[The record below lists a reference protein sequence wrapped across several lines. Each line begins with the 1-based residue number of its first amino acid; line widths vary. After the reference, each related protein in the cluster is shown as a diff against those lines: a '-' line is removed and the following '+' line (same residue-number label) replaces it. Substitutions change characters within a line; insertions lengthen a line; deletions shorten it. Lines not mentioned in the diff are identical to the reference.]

1 MPRKITPSVDKK
13 ISSRKR
19 VKKTTGETALLEDA
33 GETPATQEDMGETPM
48 GLTGKTS
55 ARREGETPSPQDA
68 TPATQEL
75 AAATQDQTSAPQVET
90 LLFDAD
96 FGRLV
101 QDVPTDRAGLARF
114 IRRHFGLSVP
124 DRAVCP
130 NHQSPMDYLAASFLE
145 QRDLLVW
152 ANRGGGKTF
161 LAAIATLMDAL
172 CHGPLK
178 VNVLGGSFDQ
188 SDRLAEYIRE
198 ALASQPDM
206 IAGRGTRTKVRTVT
220 GSVIQML
227 AQSQTAVR
235 GQHVQKIRCD
245 EVDLFDAE
253 VWRAVQFATRSVK
266 GTRGSIEVISTLHR
280 SGGLMQTLV
289 DQARAG
295 QLIGSGGYR
304 LIQWCLWEV
313 IERCPPT
320 RQCHGC
326 PLAEDCRGVARDAC
340 GFFAIDDAIAI
351 KARSSRA
358 AWEAEM
364 LCLGVRR
371 DWLVFPE
378 FDPMR
383 HTANVNYTGDRPLY
397 RAIDFGYRN
406 PMVCLWLQ
414 VMADGTVHVLD
425 EYVASRRALPEHAQE
440 ILARD
445 MAPAAATYVD
455 PAGRQKE
462 ATSGAACT
470 DMLAAAGI
478 PCTCRGSTIAE
489 GLELVRAW
497 LSPAGGGTRL
507 LIHPRCR
514 QVIESFNNYHYPP
527 PDAIGERDK
536 PVKDGPDH
544 AIDALRYF
552 FINRMH
558 PNVAVA
564 RGMY

>member
-1 MPRKITPSVDKK
+1 MSEKK
-13 ISSRKR
+13 KVR
-19 VKKTTGETALLEDA
+19 
-33 GETPATQEDMGETPM
+33 Q
-48 GLTGKTS
+48 TS
-55 ARREGETPSPQDA
+55 GNGVGFARRQGGGDAMQWRAVAAVERTENAESEHGRDAHVTGGHDIRATDDSPALDA
-68 TPATQEL
+68 KSYIPDPDALTIDVHTRQLEQAVPRDRAEL
-75 AAATQDQTSAPQVET
+75 AAFV
-90 LLFDAD
+90 
-96 FGRLV
+96 
-101 QDVPTDRAGLARF
+101 
-114 IRRHFGLSVP
+114 RRYFGLGVP

-130 NHQSPMDYLAASFLE
+130 NHQSPMDYLAASFFE

-161 LAAIATLMDAL
+161 LAAVATLLDAL

-178 VNVLGGSFDQ
+178 ISVLGGSFDQ

-198 ALASQPDM
+198 LAARQSGVLEGK
-206 IAGRGTRTKVRTVT
+206 ASRTRVRTAT
-220 GSVIQML
+220 GSTIQML

-245 EVDLFDAE
+245 EVDLFDPE

-266 GTRGSIEVISTLHR
+266 GARGSIEVISTLHR

-295 QLIGSGGYR
+295 ELLTASGGSGGGLAGGGYR

-313 IERCPPT
+313 IERCPASRCCGP
-320 RQCHGC
+320 CS
-326 PLAEDCRGVARDAC
+326 LADDCRGVARNAD

-364 LCLGVRR
+364 LCHGVRR

-378 FDPMR
+378 FSAATHCREVEHVPDWP
-383 HTANVNYTGDRPLY
+383 VY

-406 PMVCLWLQ
+406 PLVCLWLQ
-414 VMADGTVHVLD
+414 VSPGGAVHVLQ
-425 EYVASRRALPEHAQE
+425 EYVASRRALSEHAKE

-445 MAPAAATYVD
+445 LGPAAATYVD
-455 PAGRQKE
+455 PAGKAKE

-470 DMLAAAGI
+470 DMLAWEGI
-478 PCTCRGSTIAE
+478 PCTFRPSTIAE
-489 GLELVRAW
+489 GLELIRMGLA
-497 LSPAGGGTRL
+497 PADGGPRL
-507 LIHPRCR
+507 VIHPRCR
-514 QVIESFNNYHYPP
+514 LLREAFENYHYPP

-544 AIDALRYF
+544 FIDALRYF
-552 FINRMH
+552 MIHRMR
-558 PNVAVA
+558 PGAGVA
-564 RGMY
+564 RKTY

>member
-1 MPRKITPSVDKK
+1 MLWRMADQREETTEIEHAVDDE
-13 ISSRKR
+13 R
-19 VKKTTGETALLEDA
+19 VRRHVGHGRDARATVDDDALTIDERTGRL
-33 GETPATQEDMGETPM
+33 TQ
-48 GLTGKTS
+48 
-55 ARREGETPSPQDA
+55 A
-68 TPATQEL
+68 TPRDRAEL
-75 AAATQDQTSAPQVET
+75 AAFV
-90 LLFDAD
+90 
-96 FGRLV
+96 
-101 QDVPTDRAGLARF
+101 
-114 IRRHFGLSVP
+114 RRHFGLCVP

-130 NHQSPMDYLAASFLE
+130 NHQSPMDYLAASFFE
-145 QRDLLVW
+145 QWDLLVW

-161 LAAIATLMDAL
+161 LAAVATMLDAL

-178 VNVLGGSFDQ
+178 ISVLGGSFDQ

-198 ALASQPDM
+198 LAARQPDLLE
-206 IAGRGTRTKVRTVT
+206 GRASRTRVRTAT

-245 EVDLFDAE
+245 EVDLFDPE

-266 GTRGSIEVISTLHR
+266 GARGSIEVISTLHR

-289 DQARAG
+289 DQARTGALLTSGG
-295 QLIGSGGYR
+295 QGGSGQPGGYR

-313 IERCPPT
+313 IERCPESRRCEP
-320 RQCHGC
+320 CA
-326 PLAEDCRGVARDAC
+326 LAPDCRGVARNAN

-364 LCLGVRR
+364 LCQGVRR

-378 FDPMR
+378 FAAAQHCREVEYVRDW
-383 HTANVNYTGDRPLY
+383 PLY

-406 PMVCLWLQ
+406 PLVCLWLQ
-414 VMADGTVHVLD
+414 VTPAGAVHVLQ
-425 EYVASRRALPEHAQE
+425 EYVASRRALSEHAKE

-445 MAPAAATYVD
+445 PGPAAATYVD
-455 PAGRQKE
+455 PAGKAKE

-470 DMLAAAGI
+470 DMLAWEGI
-478 PCTCRGSTIAE
+478 PCTFRPSTIAE
-489 GLELVRAW
+489 GLELIRMCLA
-497 LSPAGGGTRL
+497 PADGGPRL
-507 LIHPRCR
+507 AIHPRCR
-514 QVIESFNNYHYPP
+514 LLRDAFENYHYPP

-544 AIDALRYF
+544 VLDALRYF
-552 FINRMH
+552 MIHRVR
-558 PNVAVA
+558 PGA
-564 RGMY
+564 GMERKAY